1 MDEKKLYAAVL
12 FAILGGNTGS
22 LVNYFNPQVRA
33 LPFTSLDA
41 ELMRRELRDEFHG
54 LYRMAEEDMD
64 ELHEDAIRFESGLGE
79 CLRRLPN

>member
-12 FAILGGNTGS
+12 FAILGGNAGS
-22 LVNYFNPQVRA
+22 LANYVNPQARA

-41 ELMRRELRDEFHG
+41 ERMRRDLRDEMHG
-54 LYRMAEEDMD
+54 LYRIAEEEID

-79 CLRRLPN
+79 CIRRLPN